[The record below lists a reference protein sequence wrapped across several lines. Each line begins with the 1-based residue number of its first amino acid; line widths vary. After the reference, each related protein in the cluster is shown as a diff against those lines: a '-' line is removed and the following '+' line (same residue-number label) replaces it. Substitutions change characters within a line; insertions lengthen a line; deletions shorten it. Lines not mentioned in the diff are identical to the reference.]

1 MKRGHYYNQAE
12 KAFKILDKFH
22 TKMFDLGGEESEY
35 WSDDFNC
42 EESYLRR
49 ILEGS
54 MGKDDE
60 HFVKLEQYDR
70 QAYMCDLNVQDYKE
84 QIKYLK
90 KQIAREK
97 ARKDNIQKEK
107 NECIVEWNMDY
118 KTIEKRLTEK
128 YPEFIPTNKKV

>member
-35 WSDDFNC
+35 WSDAFNC
-42 EESYLRR
+42 DESYLRR

-70 QAYMCDLNVQDYKE
+70 QAHMCDLNVKDYKE
-84 QIKYLK
+84 QIKYLR
-90 KQIAREK
+90 KQIAREQ

-107 NECIVEWNMDY
+107 NECIVELNMDY
-118 KTIEKRLTEK
+118 KTIEKRLTK
-128 YPEFIPTNKKV
+128 QYPEFAP

>member
-42 EESYLRR
+42 DESYLRR

-60 HFVKLEQYDR
+60 HFVKLEQFDNQLKR
-70 QAYMCDLNVQDYKE
+70 CDDWVKDFKE
-84 QIKYLK
+84 QIKYLR
-90 KQIAREK
+90 KQIAREQ

-118 KTIEKRLTEK
+118 KTIEKRLTK
-128 YPEFIPTNKKV
+128 QYPEFAP